1 MKRSVILVSALLA
14 ASVIL
19 NLVLILAW
27 PEDKVSEP
35 VAKIEKPAPVKS
47 PSLEQP
53 SDLRNQM
60 MIATLERQG
69 SAELNLLR
77 KIAIEEGAEKTTQE
91 IERLL
96 KTRAERLKQ
105 MMEGM
110 KRARPRRPGEDLAR
124 ERARRRREIEERM
137 KERRLKRMR
146 AESPN
151 DITGAE

>member
-27 PEDKVSEP
+27 PKDKVSEP

-47 PSLEQP
+47 PALERP
-53 SDLRNQM
+53 SDIRNQM
-60 MIATLERQG
+60 MVATLERQG
-69 SAELNLLR
+69 STELNLLR

-96 KTRAERLKQ
+96 KTRAERLEK

-110 KRARPRRPGEDLAR
+110 KRARPRRPGGDLTR

-151 DITGAE
+151 DVTGAE